1 MAHSSTRFL
10 LFALALSSRLASAL
24 LAGPELVSKALGKSG
39 RPVVVHVWD
48 PNPASLDTSAINDV
62 SEACRTAGA
71 AAVLCNLDL
80 LEPISKEQER
90 ARGDFPGSLPVLS
103 EMNLRDLIGP
113 ESLYG
118 KIKSLGASGIG
129 IRYSC
134 DDWPDASALE
144 EELQRAIAAAN
155 EAGLGAILLPEFGA
169 NGAEGAV
176 GGGGLA
182 ARVGAAAGLAKTAE
196 AGEDGE
202 KRAFGCWDGEP
213 EALQT
218 LRDEGFQRLLLKNA
232 CRGDVAWGSKN
243 KIPSLAALHLTRL
256 IKASQSKGSTAIWGG
271 ASSGASGGGG
281 GGGGALKPVQVP
293 FELQAQMG
301 EPAWSDKTHY

>member
-155 EAGLGAILLPEFGA
+155 EAGLGAILLPA
-169 NGAEGAV
+169 PLRSV
-176 GGGGLA
+176 LPSPHGGGGIVA
-182 ARVGAAAGLAKTAE
+182 CTYSVPTHSAAGPLRSP
-196 AGEDGE
+196 AGARSRD
-202 KRAFGCWDGEP
+202 RA
-213 EALQT
+213 
-218 LRDEGFQRLLLKNA
+218 
-232 CRGDVAWGSKN
+232 V
-243 KIPSLAALHLTRL
+243 
-256 IKASQSKGSTAIWGG
+256 
-271 ASSGASGGGG
+271 
-281 GGGGALKPVQVP
+281 V
-293 FELQAQMG
+293 
-301 EPAWSDKTHY
+301 